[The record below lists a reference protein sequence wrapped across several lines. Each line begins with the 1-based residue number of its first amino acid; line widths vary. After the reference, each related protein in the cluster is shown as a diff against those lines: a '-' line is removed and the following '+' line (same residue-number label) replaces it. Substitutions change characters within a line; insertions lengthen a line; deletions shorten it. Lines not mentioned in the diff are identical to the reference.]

1 MAEALPRSG
10 DAPDP
15 RPRDPVGRFLYSW
28 SMLSAVGG
36 SLVLFGICAVSVY
49 SVVGRW
55 LTDEPVLGDVELV
68 QMGCALAVAAF
79 LPWAQM
85 KNAHVIVD
93 FFTHSASP
101 AVRRVLDR
109 IAAVILMVLAF
120 VIAWRSFVG
129 AWEAYE
135 TGETTMLLGW
145 PLWWSYTTLGPGFF
159 LLGLTA
165 AYTAWKGTLH
175 AEEGME

>member
-1 MAEALPRSG
+1 MAEAIPRSG

-15 RPRDPVGRFLYSW
+15 RPRDPVGRFLYAW
-28 SMLSAVGG
+28 SMLSAIGG
-36 SLVLFGICAVSVY
+36 SLVLFAICAVSVY

-109 IAAVILMVLAF
+109 IAAIILMVLSF
-120 VIAWRSFVG
+120 VIAWRSFAG
-129 AWEAYE
+129 AWEAFE

-145 PLWWSYTTLGPGFF
+145 PLWWSYTTLGPSFF

-175 AEEGME
+175 SEGGME

>member
-1 MAEALPRSG
+1 MAEAIPRS
-10 DAPDP
+10 DDMPDP
-15 RPRDPVGRFLYSW
+15 RPRDPIGRFLYNW
-28 SMLSAVGG
+28 SMLSAIGG
-36 SLVLFGICAVSVY
+36 SLTLFAICGVSVY

-93 FFTHSASP
+93 FFTHTASP
-101 AVRRVLDR
+101 AVRGVLDR
-109 IAAVILMVLAF
+109 IAAVLLMVLAF
-120 VIAWRSFVG
+120 VISWRSFVG

-165 AYTAWKGTLH
+165 AYTAWQGTLH
-175 AEEGME
+175 SEGGME